1 MPPLADTLP
10 LRGGGRVGH
19 CGAGMGG
26 KKLLSFSIAIYILQY
41 KDREKTITFSLY
53 TSL

>member
-19 CGAGMGG
+19 CGAGMG
-26 KKLLSFSIAIYILQY
+26 KELLSLSIAIYILQY

-53 TSL
+53 ASL